1 MKTKDEKRI
10 VDILREIRD
19 KVSGEIKDLSFE
31 ELKEYLE
38 NKKALRPSVFKKQ
51 KAESA

>member
-1 MKTKDEKRI
+1 MKTKDEKKI

-19 KVSGEIKDLSFE
+19 KVSSDIKDLSFE

-38 NKKALRPSVFKKQ
+38 SRKALRTNVFKKH
-51 KAESA
+51 KAESV